1 MNGLWLM
8 KHDKKRFP
16 SLTTSGL
23 MRIINFF
30 SIDMWPW
37 LHYEAVWGRWEKGGF
52 CLFVKFAALEQE
64 KGPSCLG
71 LRKERRGT
79 VTTCQLWLKQQP
91 VFVIFSLCI
100 CVFLVLICNL
110 YLSYFYLG
118 IFAYFLK
125 YLLLVNKVHSAVIC
139 NVERIWSV
147 CLSCKLVRRRDF
159 AQYSEWVSE
168 VQQPFAES
176 DEWRFETDIPR
187 KQMFWMKQI
196 FWES

>member
-1 MNGLWLM
+1 M
-8 KHDKKRFP
+8 KLFEEGEKREGSVYLSNLPPSSKKKP
-16 SLTTSGL
+16 LVVSGC
-23 MRIINFF
+23 
-30 SIDMWPW
+30 
-37 LHYEAVWGRWEKGGF
+37 K
-52 CLFVKFAALEQE
+52 
-64 KGPSCLG
+64 
-71 LRKERRGT
+71 KEWRGT

-100 CVFLVLICNL
+100 CVFLLLLCSL

-125 YLLLVNKVHSAVIC
+125 YLLLVNIVHNAVIC

>member
-1 MNGLWLM
+1 M

-64 KGPSCLG
+64 KAPSCLG
-71 LRKERRGT
+71 LQKRTERHGHYLPAVAKT
-79 VTTCQLWLKQQP
+79 TTCICHIFTLYLCISSPPLQP
-91 VFVIFSLCI
+91 IFVIFLPWHI
-100 CVFLVLICNL
+100 CVFL
-110 YLSYFYLG
+110 
-118 IFAYFLK
+118 
-125 YLLLVNKVHSAVIC
+125 LLVNIVHNAVIC

-168 VQQPFAES
+168 SGLHKLRDVLISWADRGS
-176 DEWRFETDIPR
+176 CAH
-187 KQMFWMKQI
+187 KCVC
-196 FWES
+196 